1 MDAKIAK
8 QVGEIE
14 NLRDMVQDLENQ
26 VAALKSENKELQ
38 EKQVQEVV
46 PVQEVVKVPEPEPV
60 VEKLPEPVQEPEPV
74 VEEVRDDDSVLEN
87 EKRIAELQKQ
97 LEALENSKLLNDE
110 GHSSSVN
117 VIEAETEQHQPMS
130 NVSAISD

>member
-1 MDAKIAK
+1 M
-8 QVGEIE
+8 
-14 NLRDMVQDLENQ
+14 
-26 VAALKSENKELQ
+26 
-38 EKQVQEVV
+38 

-60 VEKLPEPVQEPEPV
+60 AEKLPEPVQEPEPV

-117 VIEAETEQHQPMS
+117 VIEAETE
-130 NVSAISD
+130 